1 MAIVCRQ
8 CGRSNADGAQFCA
21 NPACGAYLGWDG
33 ERSTTPAPEW
43 PAPPRP
49 EPRPEQHA
57 AAALA
62 LADPTLPVEPGATTG
77 TTATVH
83 NGGSQ
88 VEQFVLTVAGPAARW
103 AEVEPAA
110 LTIYPGERAECAVRV
125 APPRTS
131 EAPAG
136 RAPFTVRASTT
147 VRRGLA
153 ATADGWLELAPF
165 RLVSATLNPERS
177 SGRRRTLHR
186 VEVTNA
192 GNVVEPVAVQASDRD
207 GRVRFDTPG
216 GELAAAPGQRMINVA
231 VRPPFR
237 LAGRARSYPFQVVV
251 IPHPPAPPVRLDGD
265 RRARAFLSGWVAV
278 LVVVLM
284 LLACLGCCSNSGW
297 KLNLSDGVRLPVGAG
312 TTSPTHSPVAIT

>member
-62 LADPTLPVEPGATTG
+62 LADPTLPVEP
-77 TTATVH
+77 
-83 NGGSQ
+83 
-88 VEQFVLTVAGPAARW
+88 
-103 AEVEPAA
+103 AA
-110 LTIYPGERAECAVRV
+110 LTIYPGERAECAVRF

-136 RAPFTVRASTT
+136 RAPFTVRASST
-147 VRRGLA
+147 VHRGLA

-165 RLVSATLNPERS
+165 RLVSATLTPQRS

-186 VEVTNA
+186 VDVTNA

-216 GELAAAPGQRMINVA
+216 GELAVAPGQRMINIA